1 MVNGPESCPLNVAER
16 LQLLREYNRQYHA
29 LRFMNSGSSYA
40 WKLWPSID
48 SMPMDGWSLYL
59 GLGGSISYIVVK
71 PPQRQISI
79 CAPPLFTGRREMRG
93 WLVPYDTLM
102 GSTHREILRA
112 SADVSQDLLLVVVRG
127 DSGRYVAAL
136 YQEPSHLR
144 CVFAHPDVSLY
155 ICALWIIRHNR
166 TLVHS
171 NRRCRS

>member
-16 LQLLREYNRQYHA
+16 LQLSREYDRQYHA
-29 LRFMNSGSSYA
+29 LRFTTSAFRYSWELWQSTGMMPTTD
-40 WKLWPSID
+40 WK
-48 SMPMDGWSLYL
+48 LYL

-112 SADVSQDLLLVVVRG
+112 PADVSQDLLLVVVRG
-127 DSGRYVAAL
+127 DSDRYVAAL

-144 CVFAHPDVSLY
+144 CVFAHPDISLY
-155 ICALWIIRHNR
+155 ICALWIIRYNR
-166 TLVHS
+166 TLVYS